1 MIGMSLFASKPNV
14 IKSDEEDSL
23 KKNTKKWATCR
34 QMTTNKASSTTGS
47 PIKLLKHYSKL
58 HKAFMMAKRDSL
70 KDRALQ
76 LCSCMINSTASFPG
90 IQILFIS
97 ETTLPT
103 VQVS

>member
-1 MIGMSLFASKPNV
+1 MA
-14 IKSDEEDSL
+14 
-23 KKNTKKWATCR
+23 
-34 QMTTNKASSTTGS
+34 TNKASSTTGS

-103 VQVS
+103 VQVSKEQFNGLKDVQPVRFSVKP